1 MVSTPSTVQIDRE
14 DFEAGR
20 WEFHV
25 LEAHRLG
32 KEGKEQARRD
42 GFVENGAGTV
52 IVEEIMTFLRER
64 KEV

>member
-42 GFVENGAGTV
+42 GFVKNGAGTV